1 MNNQDIF
8 AGDYNIDT
16 PESVAFD
23 YTIADIGNRFI
34 AALVDMFLVVLAL
47 AGLNGLLVAVLS
59 ASGVDVTLFGL
70 DETGIGWGVGLA
82 IAIYAILNFAVFWGY
97 FMLFELK
104 WNGQTIGK
112 QAVKIRVVRV
122 DGSPAGANEVAVR
135 NLVRIV
141 DFLPSMYLIGLITM
155 LSNRQA
161 RRLGDLAG
169 GTLVVKADLPVKLDD
184 LVRSALAASGPRH
197 LATLAP
203 EAPAVV
209 SSLLAVDNSSAVT
222 GPAPVPGI
230 VSLDVRGL
238 RPPDYA
244 LIVDALGR
252 DASTPLQDAL
262 LVRLAAAISLKIGYD
277 PDVAGEPRR
286 FLQQVADAYRRRG

>member
-23 YTIADIGNRFI
+23 YTVADVGNRFL

-59 ASGVDVTLFGL
+59 ASGVDVSLFGL
-70 DETGIGWGVGLA
+70 DESGIGWGAGLA
-82 IAIYAILNFAVFWGY
+82 IAIYAILNFVVFWGY

-122 DGSPAGANEVAVR
+122 DGSPAGATEVAVR
-135 NLVRIV
+135 NLVRII

-169 GTLVVKADLPVKLDD
+169 GTLVVKADSPVKLDD
-184 LVRSALAASGPRH
+184 LVRSALAASTPRT
-197 LATLAP
+197 AASPQPSAP
-203 EAPAVV
+203 
-209 SSLLAVDNSSAVT
+209 
-222 GPAPVPGI
+222 PVPPHTFARFQSAG
-230 VSLDVRGL
+230 S
-238 RPPDYA
+238 
-244 LIVDALGR
+244 GR
-252 DASTPLQDAL
+252 EQGGRESRT
-262 LVRLAAAISLKIGYD
+262 SG
-277 PDVAGEPRR
+277 
-286 FLQQVADAYRRRG
+286 